1 MNVVTAIASIL
12 AILKTLIA
20 TLSRLYDAYKRQ
32 KEQPTFLREYQ
43 DEPRDIK
50 SVTQIFEDDEA
61 LQTEAIK
68 AQILTIG
75 TLSQNLHDYLR
86 QLDPEHKST
95 PRRFPHQLIRGL
107 KDEKNMTSPI
117 NQISRAKAN
126 LLLHVQVSGFKLTA
140 DY

>member
-32 KEQPTFLREYQ
+32 KEQPTFLGEYQ

-50 SVTQIFEDDEA
+50 SVTQIIEDEES

-75 TLSQNLHDYLR
+75 KLSQNIHDYLR
-86 QLDPEHKST
+86 RLDPEHKSI
-95 PRRFPHQLIRGL
+95 HDDSL
-107 KDEKNMTSPI
+107 TSL
-117 NQISRAKAN
+117 SGVKAN

-140 DY
+140 DN